1 MSNNLN
7 LNLLKAFQALYE
19 EQNVTRAGKRLC
31 ITQSAM
37 SNALTQL
44 RKYFDDT
51 LFIRERYGMRPTPK
65 ANEIFAKLQP
75 ILTQVDDVINSNE
88 DFAAAQSERKFTI
101 GCTDIINSVFL
112 PKLVQRIRKIA
123 PNVDLV
129 AKDVDPLSYDQSL
142 LDQRSIELCIGVSG
156 KLPSTVHNQDILQVS
171 AVVVGKPDHPL
182 FKGKLTLE
190 KYLKAQH
197 MIINVT
203 GYTYSTFADIALQEM
218 GKTRRTPLHIPYAN
232 IAARILPKTDYIA
245 TIPEVLLPV
254 FKDHEN
260 MSIAPC
266 PLNIPDA
273 ALSVAWHNR
282 FDNDPGHCWLRQL
295 ILETTNAMVEE
306 NPQLKPKA

>member
-1 MSNNLN
+1 MSDSLN

-44 RKYFDDT
+44 RKYFGDT

-65 ANEIFAKLQP
+65 ANQIFAKLQP
-75 ILTQVDDVINSNE
+75 ILAQVDDVVNSNE
-88 DFAAAQSERKFTI
+88 GFAAEQSERRFTI
-101 GCTDIINSVFL
+101 GCTDIIDSVLL
-112 PKLVQRIRKIA
+112 PRLVEQVRKLA

-129 AKDVDPLSYDQSL
+129 VKDVDPLSYDQSL

-156 KLPSTVHNQDILQVS
+156 KLPTTVHNQDILKVS
-171 AVVVGKPDHPL
+171 AIVIGKPNHPL
-182 FKGKLTLE
+182 FKDKLTLD

-197 MIINVT
+197 MVINVT
-203 GYTYSTFADIALQEM
+203 GYTYSTFADVALQEM
-218 GKTRRTPLHIPYAN
+218 GKSRNIPLQLPYVN
-232 IAARILPKTDYIA
+232 IAARILPKTDCIA

-260 MSIAPC
+260 MSVAAC

-282 FDNDPGHCWLRQL
+282 FDNDPGHLWLRKV
-295 ILETTNAMVEE
+295 IIETANTLAEE
-306 NPQLKPKA
+306 NPHLKP